1 MHVMKRSTVI
11 AALFAILCLLFQ
23 AGAQDQAEAGWR
35 KAQRLHGAGPAL
47 SLPRYGAVRR
57 VKRDIARQRRD
68 RRLLTILPRPR
79 QGVLT
84 RIAQNR
90 PSARA
95 IEKARQRRGL
105 PASAHVVNVR
115 PIKRNG
121 RQYWR
126 IIFLDGIRQVP
137 VDVPARR

>member
-11 AALFAILCLLFQ
+11 AALVAILCLLFQ
-23 AGAQDQAEAGWR
+23 AGAQDRAEAGWR
-35 KAQRLHGAGPAL
+35 KAQRLHNAGPTL

-57 VKRDIARQRRD
+57 VKREVARQRRVQ
-68 RRLLTILPRPR
+68 RLITTLPRPR
-79 QGVLT
+79 EGVLA
-84 RIAQNR
+84 RVAQNR

-115 PIKRNG
+115 PIQRNG